1 MGTDGGEDRAE
12 GYRRECKKRISKVYG
27 KKLKFVPNVPHVPIQ
42 NVIVYTEISDD
53 RRYGFLYKLRKGRFA
68 SAERSFYAINQTGLR
83 GGGMPRARS
92 PKRDEAYKIW
102 LDSGGKKKLKDI
114 ASDLGVSETQIR
126 KWKNLDK
133 WNSNVTNQSKGN
145 VTKRKR
151 GGQPGNHNV
160 IKQAVEQVVKNEDL
174 TDKQRLFCLYYIR
187 CFNATKAYQ
196 KAYEC
201 SYETALTNG
210 SALLGNTRIKSEIL
224 RLKQNR
230 LNREMLDEADVFQWY
245 LDIARADI
253 KDYVEFGNE
262 EIEVEDKNGNVHTV
276 KVSNVNIKNDSE
288 VDGILVSEISKGRDG
303 VKVKLPDRLKAME
316 WIADH
321 MDLAT
326 EKQRAE
332 IEQMKANTD
341 RLKRDYSEDEE
352 DGVEIL
358 NDTAEKETGKDIGD
372 HHPEVS

>member
-1 MGTDGGEDRAE
+1 
-12 GYRRECKKRISKVYG
+12 
-27 KKLKFVPNVPHVPIQ
+27 
-42 NVIVYTEISDD
+42 
-53 RRYGFLYKLRKGRFA
+53 
-68 SAERSFYAINQTGLR
+68 
-83 GGGMPRARS
+83 MPRARS
-92 PKRDEAYKIW
+92 PKRDEAYKMW

-133 WNSNVTNQSKGN
+133 WNGNVTNQSKGN

-151 GGQPGNHNV
+151 GGQPGNCNTSEE
-160 IKQAVEQVVKNEDL
+160 AVEQVTENADL
-174 TDKQRLFCLYYIR
+174 SDKQRLFCLLYIR

-201 SYETALTNG
+201 SYETAMVNG
-210 SALLGNTRIKSEIL
+210 SDLLRNTKVKDEIL

-262 EIEVEDKNGNVHTV
+262 EIEVEDKNGNVRTV
-276 KVSNVNIKNDSE
+276 KVSNVNIKNDSD

-303 VKVKLPDRLKAME
+303 VKVKLLDKLKAME
-316 WIADH
+316 WIAEH

-326 EKQRAE
+326 EKQQAAIDALRAKVKDNGQVSAE
-332 IEQMKANTD
+332 DKVKKLFEMIGGVLDDEAG
-341 RLKRDYSEDEE
+341 SE
-352 DGVEIL
+352 
-358 NDTAEKETGKDIGD
+358 
-372 HHPEVS
+372 

>member
-1 MGTDGGEDRAE
+1 
-12 GYRRECKKRISKVYG
+12 
-27 KKLKFVPNVPHVPIQ
+27 
-42 NVIVYTEISDD
+42 
-53 RRYGFLYKLRKGRFA
+53 
-68 SAERSFYAINQTGLR
+68 
-83 GGGMPRARS
+83 MPRARS
-92 PKRDEAYKIW
+92 PKREEAYQIW
-102 LDSGGKKKLKDI
+102 LGSQGKKKLKEI

-126 KWKNLDK
+126 KWKNQDQ
-133 WNSNVTNQSKGN
+133 WNSNVTNQSKSN

-151 GGQPGNHNV
+151 GGQPGKCN
-160 IKQAVEQVVKNEDL
+160 ISEEAVEQVTENADL
-174 TDKQRLFCLYYIR
+174 SDKQRLFCLLYIR

-196 KAYEC
+196 KAYGC

-230 LNREMLDEADVFQWY
+230 LNREMLDESDVFQWY

-262 EIEVEDKNGNVHTV
+262 EIEVEDKNGNIHIV
-276 KVSNVNIKNDSE
+276 KVSNVNIKNDSD

-303 VKVKLPDRLKAME
+303 VKVKLPDKLKAME

-326 EKQRAE
+326 DEQKAR
-332 IEQMKANTD
+332 IEQVKANTD
-341 RLKRDYSEDEE
+341 RLKRDSFADEE
-352 DGVEIL
+352 DGVEIV
-358 NDTAEKETGKDIGD
+358 NDATEKEAGTDIGD
-372 HHPEVS
+372 HHPEVPGDLQQSII

>member
-1 MGTDGGEDRAE
+1 
-12 GYRRECKKRISKVYG
+12 
-27 KKLKFVPNVPHVPIQ
+27 
-42 NVIVYTEISDD
+42 
-53 RRYGFLYKLRKGRFA
+53 
-68 SAERSFYAINQTGLR
+68 
-83 GGGMPRARS
+83 MPRARS

-151 GGQPGNHNV
+151 GGQPG
-160 IKQAVEQVVKNEDL
+160 KCSTSEQAVEQVIENEDL
-174 TDKQRLFCLYYIR
+174 TDKQRLFCLHYVR

-201 SYETALTNG
+201 DYVSAMQNG
-210 SALLGNTRIKSEIL
+210 SRMLRNDKVKEEIM

>member
-1 MGTDGGEDRAE
+1 
-12 GYRRECKKRISKVYG
+12 
-27 KKLKFVPNVPHVPIQ
+27 
-42 NVIVYTEISDD
+42 
-53 RRYGFLYKLRKGRFA
+53 
-68 SAERSFYAINQTGLR
+68 
-83 GGGMPRARS
+83 MPRARS

-126 KWKNLDK
+126 KWKNIDK
-133 WNSNVTNQSKGN
+133 WNGNVTNQLKGN

-151 GGQPGNHNV
+151 GGQPGKCNTSEE
-160 IKQAVEQVVKNEDL
+160 AVEQVTENADL
-174 TDKQRLFCLYYIR
+174 SDKQRLFCLLYIR

-201 SYETALTNG
+201 SYETAMVNG
-210 SALLGNTRIKSEIL
+210 SDLLRNTKVKEEIL

-230 LNREMLDEADVFQWY
+230 LNREMLDESDVFQWY

-262 EIEVEDKNGNVHTV
+262 EIEVEDKNGDVHTI

-288 VDGILVSEISKGRDG
+288 VDGILVSEISKGKDG
-303 VKVKLPDRLKAME
+303 IKVKLPDKLKAMG
-316 WIADH
+316 WIAAH

-341 RLKRDYSEDEE
+341 RLKRDSSEDEE
-352 DGVEIL
+352 DGVEIV
-358 NDTAEKETGKDIGD
+358 NDTEEEETGSDIGD
-372 HHPEVS
+372 HHSEVPGDIQ

>member
-1 MGTDGGEDRAE
+1 
-12 GYRRECKKRISKVYG
+12 
-27 KKLKFVPNVPHVPIQ
+27 
-42 NVIVYTEISDD
+42 
-53 RRYGFLYKLRKGRFA
+53 
-68 SAERSFYAINQTGLR
+68 
-83 GGGMPRARS
+83 MPRARS

-102 LDSGGKKKLKDI
+102 IDSCGKKKLKDI

-262 EIEVEDKNGNVHTV
+262 EIEVEDKNGNVRTV

-288 VDGILVSEISKGRDG
+288 VDGILISEISKGRDG
-303 VKVKLPDRLKAME
+303 VKVKLPDKLKAME

-326 EKQRAE
+326 DEQKAR
-332 IEQMKANTD
+332 IEQMKANTE
-341 RLKRDYSEDEE
+341 RLKRDSSEDEE

>member
-1 MGTDGGEDRAE
+1 
-12 GYRRECKKRISKVYG
+12 
-27 KKLKFVPNVPHVPIQ
+27 
-42 NVIVYTEISDD
+42 
-53 RRYGFLYKLRKGRFA
+53 
-68 SAERSFYAINQTGLR
+68 
-83 GGGMPRARS
+83 MPRARS
-92 PKRDEAYKIW
+92 PKRDEAYKMW

-133 WNSNVTNQSKGN
+133 WNGNVTNQSKGN

-151 GGQPGNHNV
+151 GGQPGNCNTSEE
-160 IKQAVEQVVKNEDL
+160 AVEQVTENADL
-174 TDKQRLFCLYYIR
+174 SDKQRLFCLLYIR

-201 SYETALTNG
+201 SYETAMVNG
-210 SALLGNTRIKSEIL
+210 SDLLRNTKVKDEIL

-262 EIEVEDKNGNVHTV
+262 EIEVEDKNGNVRTV
-276 KVSNVNIKNDSE
+276 KVSNVNIKNDSD

-303 VKVKLPDRLKAME
+303 VKVKLLDKLKAME
-316 WIADH
+316 WIAEH

-326 EKQRAE
+326 EKQQAE
-332 IEQMKANTD
+332 IDALRAKVKDNGQVSA
-341 RLKRDYSEDEE
+341 EDKVKKLFEAIGGALDDE
-352 DGVEIL
+352 AG
-358 NDTAEKETGKDIGD
+358 AE
-372 HHPEVS
+372 

>member
-1 MGTDGGEDRAE
+1 
-12 GYRRECKKRISKVYG
+12 
-27 KKLKFVPNVPHVPIQ
+27 
-42 NVIVYTEISDD
+42 
-53 RRYGFLYKLRKGRFA
+53 
-68 SAERSFYAINQTGLR
+68 
-83 GGGMPRARS
+83 MPRARS

-133 WNSNVTNQSKGN
+133 WKGNVTNQSKGN

-151 GGQPGNHNV
+151 GGQPGNCNTSEE
-160 IKQAVEQVVKNEDL
+160 AVEQVTENADL
-174 TDKQRLFCLYYIR
+174 SDKQRLFCLLYIR

-201 SYETALTNG
+201 SYETAMVNG
-210 SALLGNTRIKSEIL
+210 SDLLRNTKVKDEIL

-262 EIEVEDKNGNVHTV
+262 EIEVEDKNGNVRTV
-276 KVSNVNIKNDSE
+276 KVSNVNIKNDSD

-303 VKVKLPDRLKAME
+303 VKVKLLDKLKAME
-316 WIADH
+316 WIAEH

-326 EKQRAE
+326 EKQQAE
-332 IEQMKANTD
+332 IDALRAKVKDNGQVSAEDKVKKLFEMIGGVLDDEAG
-341 RLKRDYSEDEE
+341 SE
-352 DGVEIL
+352 
-358 NDTAEKETGKDIGD
+358 
-372 HHPEVS
+372 

>member
-1 MGTDGGEDRAE
+1 
-12 GYRRECKKRISKVYG
+12 
-27 KKLKFVPNVPHVPIQ
+27 
-42 NVIVYTEISDD
+42 
-53 RRYGFLYKLRKGRFA
+53 
-68 SAERSFYAINQTGLR
+68 
-83 GGGMPRARS
+83 MPRARS
-92 PKRDEAYKIW
+92 PKRDEAYKMW

-133 WNSNVTNQSKGN
+133 WNGNVTNQSKGN

-151 GGQPGNHNV
+151 GGQPGNCNTSEE
-160 IKQAVEQVVKNEDL
+160 AVEQVTENADL
-174 TDKQRLFCLYYIR
+174 SDKQRLFCLHYVR

-196 KAYEC
+196 KAYGVDY
-201 SYETALTNG
+201 STAAAIGYRMLENDG
-210 SALLGNTRIKSEIL
+210 VKDEIL

-262 EIEVEDKNGNVHTV
+262 EIEVEDKNGNVRTV
-276 KVSNVNIKNDSE
+276 KVSNVNIKNDSD

-303 VKVKLPDRLKAME
+303 VKVKLLDKLKAME
-316 WIADH
+316 WIAEH

-326 EKQRAE
+326 EKQQAE
-332 IEQMKANTD
+332 IDALRAKVKDNGQVSAEDKVKKLFEMIGGVLDDEAG
-341 RLKRDYSEDEE
+341 SE
-352 DGVEIL
+352 
-358 NDTAEKETGKDIGD
+358 
-372 HHPEVS
+372 

>member
-1 MGTDGGEDRAE
+1 
-12 GYRRECKKRISKVYG
+12 
-27 KKLKFVPNVPHVPIQ
+27 
-42 NVIVYTEISDD
+42 
-53 RRYGFLYKLRKGRFA
+53 
-68 SAERSFYAINQTGLR
+68 
-83 GGGMPRARS
+83 MPRARS
-92 PKRDEAYKIW
+92 PKRDEAYRIW

-133 WNSNVTNQSKGN
+133 WNGDVTNQSKGN

-151 GGQPGNHNV
+151 GGHQGECNETE
-160 IKQAVEQVVKNEDL
+160 QDVEQVIENEDL
-174 TDKQRLFCLYYIR
+174 TDKQRLFCLHYVR

-201 SYETALTNG
+201 DYVSAMQNG
-210 SALLGNTRIKSEIL
+210 SRMLRNDKVKEEIL

-262 EIEVEDKNGNVHTV
+262 EIEVEDKNGNVRTV
-276 KVSNVNIKNDSE
+276 KVSNVNIKNDSD
-288 VDGILVSEISKGRDG
+288 VDGILVSEISKGKDG
-303 VKVKLPDRLKAME
+303 VKVKLPDKLKAME

-326 EKQRAE
+326 DEQKARIEALRAKVKDNG
-332 IEQMKANTD
+332 QVSA
-341 RLKRDYSEDEE
+341 EDKVKKLFEAIGGALDDE
-352 DGVEIL
+352 VG
-358 NDTAEKETGKDIGD
+358 AE
-372 HHPEVS
+372 

>member
-1 MGTDGGEDRAE
+1 
-12 GYRRECKKRISKVYG
+12 
-27 KKLKFVPNVPHVPIQ
+27 
-42 NVIVYTEISDD
+42 
-53 RRYGFLYKLRKGRFA
+53 
-68 SAERSFYAINQTGLR
+68 
-83 GGGMPRARS
+83 MPRARS

-145 VTKRKR
+145 VTKRKK

-262 EIEVEDKNGNVHTV
+262 EIDVEDKNGNVHAV

-288 VDGILVSEISKGRDG
+288 VDGILISEISKGRDG
-303 VKVKLPDRLKAME
+303 VKVKLPDKLKAME

-332 IEQMKANTD
+332 IEQMKANTE
-341 RLKRDYSEDEE
+341 RLKRDFSEDEE

>member
-1 MGTDGGEDRAE
+1 
-12 GYRRECKKRISKVYG
+12 
-27 KKLKFVPNVPHVPIQ
+27 
-42 NVIVYTEISDD
+42 
-53 RRYGFLYKLRKGRFA
+53 
-68 SAERSFYAINQTGLR
+68 
-83 GGGMPRARS
+83 MPRARS
-92 PKRDEAYKIW
+92 PKRDEAYKMW
-102 LDSGGKKKLKDI
+102 LDSGKKKKLKDI
-114 ASDLGVSETQIR
+114 ASDLGVSESQVR

-133 WNSNVTNQSKGN
+133 WNGNVTNQSKGN

-151 GGQPGNHNV
+151 GGQPG
-160 IKQAVEQVVKNEDL
+160 KCSTTEGAVEQVTENADL
-174 TDKQRLFCLYYIR
+174 SDKQRLFCLLYIR

-201 SYETALTNG
+201 SYETAMVNG
-210 SALLGNTRIKSEIL
+210 SDLLRNTKVKDEIL

-253 KDYVEFGNE
+253 RDYVEFGNE
-262 EIEVEDKNGNVHTV
+262 EISVVDEQGREHQV

-288 VDGILVSEISKGRDG
+288 VDGILISEISKGKDG
-303 VKVKLPDRLKAME
+303 VKVKLPDKLKAME

-341 RLKRDYSEDEE
+341 RLRRDSPDEEE
-352 DGVEIL
+352 DGVEIV
-358 NDTAEKETGKDIGD
+358 NDAEEKEKAGKDIGD
-372 HHPEVS
+372 HHSEVPEDIQ

>member
-1 MGTDGGEDRAE
+1 
-12 GYRRECKKRISKVYG
+12 
-27 KKLKFVPNVPHVPIQ
+27 
-42 NVIVYTEISDD
+42 
-53 RRYGFLYKLRKGRFA
+53 
-68 SAERSFYAINQTGLR
+68 
-83 GGGMPRARS
+83 MPRARS

-102 LDSGGKKKLKDI
+102 IDSCGKKKLKDI

-262 EIEVEDKNGNVHTV
+262 EIEVEDKNGNVHAV

-288 VDGILVSEISKGRDG
+288 VDGILISEISKGRDG

>member
-1 MGTDGGEDRAE
+1 
-12 GYRRECKKRISKVYG
+12 
-27 KKLKFVPNVPHVPIQ
+27 
-42 NVIVYTEISDD
+42 
-53 RRYGFLYKLRKGRFA
+53 
-68 SAERSFYAINQTGLR
+68 
-83 GGGMPRARS
+83 MPRARS

-102 LDSGGKKKLKDI
+102 IDSCGKKKLKDI

-262 EIEVEDKNGNVHTV
+262 EIEVEDKNGNVRTV
-276 KVSNVNIKNDSE
+276 KVSNVNIKNDSD

-303 VKVKLPDRLKAME
+303 VKVKLPDKLKAME

-326 EKQRAE
+326 DEQKARIEALRAKVKDNGQVSAE
-332 IEQMKANTD
+332 DKVKKLFEMIGGVLDDEAG
-341 RLKRDYSEDEE
+341 SE
-352 DGVEIL
+352 
-358 NDTAEKETGKDIGD
+358 
-372 HHPEVS
+372 

>member
-1 MGTDGGEDRAE
+1 
-12 GYRRECKKRISKVYG
+12 
-27 KKLKFVPNVPHVPIQ
+27 
-42 NVIVYTEISDD
+42 
-53 RRYGFLYKLRKGRFA
+53 
-68 SAERSFYAINQTGLR
+68 
-83 GGGMPRARS
+83 MPRARS
-92 PKRDEAYKIW
+92 PKRDEAYKMW

-133 WNSNVTNQSKGN
+133 WKGNVTNQSKGN

-151 GGQPGNHNV
+151 GGQPGNCNTSEE
-160 IKQAVEQVVKNEDL
+160 AVEQVTENADL
-174 TDKQRLFCLYYIR
+174 SDKQRLFCLLYIR

-201 SYETALTNG
+201 SYETAMVNG
-210 SALLGNTRIKSEIL
+210 SDLLRNTKVKDEIL

-262 EIEVEDKNGNVHTV
+262 EIEVEDKNGNVRTV
-276 KVSNVNIKNDSE
+276 KVSNVNIKNDSD

-303 VKVKLPDRLKAME
+303 VKVKLLDKLKAME
-316 WIADH
+316 WIAEH

-326 EKQRAE
+326 EKQQAE
-332 IEQMKANTD
+332 IDALRAKVKDNGQVSAEDKVKKLFEMIGGVLDDEAG
-341 RLKRDYSEDEE
+341 SE
-352 DGVEIL
+352 
-358 NDTAEKETGKDIGD
+358 
-372 HHPEVS
+372 

>member
-1 MGTDGGEDRAE
+1 
-12 GYRRECKKRISKVYG
+12 
-27 KKLKFVPNVPHVPIQ
+27 
-42 NVIVYTEISDD
+42 
-53 RRYGFLYKLRKGRFA
+53 
-68 SAERSFYAINQTGLR
+68 
-83 GGGMPRARS
+83 MPRARS

-126 KWKNLDK
+126 KWKNLDQ
-133 WNSNVTNQSKGN
+133 WNGNVTNQSKGN

-151 GGQPGNHNV
+151 GGQPGNCNTSEE
-160 IKQAVEQVVKNEDL
+160 AVEQVTENADL
-174 TDKQRLFCLYYIR
+174 SDKQRLFCLLYIR

-201 SYETALTNG
+201 SYETAMVNG
-210 SALLGNTRIKSEIL
+210 SDLLRNTKVKDEIL

-262 EIEVEDKNGNVHTV
+262 EIEVEDKNGNVRTV
-276 KVSNVNIKNDSE
+276 KVSNVNIKNDSD

-303 VKVKLPDRLKAME
+303 VKVKLLDKLKAME
-316 WIADH
+316 WIAEH

-326 EKQRAE
+326 EKQQAE
-332 IEQMKANTD
+332 IDALRAKVKDNGQVSAEDKVKKLFEMIGGVLDDEAG
-341 RLKRDYSEDEE
+341 SE
-352 DGVEIL
+352 
-358 NDTAEKETGKDIGD
+358 
-372 HHPEVS
+372 

>member
-1 MGTDGGEDRAE
+1 
-12 GYRRECKKRISKVYG
+12 
-27 KKLKFVPNVPHVPIQ
+27 
-42 NVIVYTEISDD
+42 
-53 RRYGFLYKLRKGRFA
+53 
-68 SAERSFYAINQTGLR
+68 
-83 GGGMPRARS
+83 MPRARS
-92 PKRDEAYKIW
+92 PKRDEAYKMW

-114 ASDLGVSETQIR
+114 ASDLGVSETQVR
-126 KWKNLDK
+126 KWKNLDNWK
-133 WNSNVTNQSKGN
+133 GNVTNQLKGN

-151 GGQPGNHNV
+151 GGQPGKCNTSEE
-160 IKQAVEQVVKNEDL
+160 AVEQVSENAGL
-174 TDKQRLFCLYYIR
+174 SDKQRLFCLLYTR

-201 SYETALTNG
+201 SYETAMVNG
-210 SALLGNTRIKSEIL
+210 SDLLRNTKVKDEIL

-230 LNREMLDEADVFQWY
+230 LNREMLDESDVFQWY

-262 EIEVEDKNGNVHTV
+262 EIEVEDKNGNVHTI

-288 VDGILVSEISKGRDG
+288 VDGILVSEISKGKDG
-303 VKVKLPDRLKAME
+303 VKVKLPDKLKAME
-316 WIADH
+316 WIAEH
-321 MDLAT
+321 MNLAT

-341 RLKRDYSEDEE
+341 RLKRDSSEDEE

-358 NDTAEKETGKDIGD
+358 NDTAEKETSKDIGD
-372 HHPEVS
+372 HHSEVPGDIQ

>member
-1 MGTDGGEDRAE
+1 
-12 GYRRECKKRISKVYG
+12 
-27 KKLKFVPNVPHVPIQ
+27 
-42 NVIVYTEISDD
+42 
-53 RRYGFLYKLRKGRFA
+53 
-68 SAERSFYAINQTGLR
+68 
-83 GGGMPRARS
+83 MPRARS
-92 PKRDEAYKIW
+92 PKRDEAYKMW
-102 LDSGGKKKLKDI
+102 LDSGKKKKLKDI
-114 ASDLGVSETQIR
+114 ASDLGVSESQVR

-133 WNSNVTNQSKGN
+133 WNGNVTNQSKGN

-151 GGQPGNHNV
+151 GGQPG
-160 IKQAVEQVVKNEDL
+160 KCSTTEGAVEQVTENADL
-174 TDKQRLFCLYYIR
+174 SDKQRLFCLLYIR

-201 SYETALTNG
+201 SYETAMVNG
-210 SALLGNTRIKSEIL
+210 SDLLRNTKVKDEIL

-253 KDYVEFGNE
+253 RDYVEFGNE
-262 EIEVEDKNGNVHTV
+262 EISVVDEQGREHQV

-288 VDGILVSEISKGRDG
+288 VDGILISEISKGKDG
-303 VKVKLPDRLKAME
+303 VKVKLPDKLKAME

-341 RLKRDYSEDEE
+341 RLRRDSPDEEE
-352 DGVEIL
+352 DGVEIV
-358 NDTAEKETGKDIGD
+358 NDAEEKEKAGKDIGD
-372 HHPEVS
+372 R